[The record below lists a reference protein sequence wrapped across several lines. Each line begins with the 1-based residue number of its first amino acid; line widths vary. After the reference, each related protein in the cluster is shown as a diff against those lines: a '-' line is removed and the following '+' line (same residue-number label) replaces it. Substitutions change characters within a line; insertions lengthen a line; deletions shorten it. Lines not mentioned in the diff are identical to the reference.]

1 MLRAIEDSFVVRRL
15 ALRSGLWRPRTLRAE
30 APTTPVGAKL
40 ELLYACNLRC
50 AFCYTDSPRHTLART
65 PALSDEAW
73 IAVADQAI
81 ELGVVEAV
89 LTGGEP
95 LMRAEL
101 VLELIER
108 LSAEGVGVT
117 LNTNGWFLDE
127 ELADRFAA
135 APGLSVNVSI
145 DGATPELHDSE
156 RGVPGSW
163 RRAVEA
169 VDRLLERGIAH
180 QVVSVVTPR
189 NAGALDDFLEGMWT
203 LGVRSVRVTPV
214 AEIGAA
220 ARAGRWRV
228 SRDRVRRTVRR
239 FQRRTDGAMQILVQ
253 QGNASLLAVRD
264 QAAPAA
270 FLVRPNGAVLSDSLQ
285 PFAFG
290 NALRDGLAE
299 CWRRIRDGWR
309 DPTISAWAGD
319 IQRSSGVREASVVPY
334 LDDEV
339 DLSAGQQPRVELTP
353 AHAADPVPRPAA
365 TGNGNGAHP
374 AGAEEGRGLIRELSG
389 TRRYKLGDVRIAGGD
404 RELYV
409 RHRADGR
416 VLRLN
421 GTAGLLARELDDATV
436 AQAADR
442 LAERY
447 PAVDRR
453 RLDAD
458 LVSGV
463 RALVD
468 AGVVRPALATGD
480 GRTRAPGSPD
490 LPDVQPGSTF

>member
-1 MLRAIEDSFVVRRL
+1 MHRAIEDSFVVRRL
-15 ALRSGLWRPRTLRAE
+15 ALRAGVWRPRTLRRE
-30 APTTPVGAKL
+30 APTVPVGAKL

-50 AFCYTDSPRHTLART
+50 GFCYTDSPRHTLART
-65 PALSDEAW
+65 PALADEEWIAIADEA
-73 IAVADQAI
+73 V

-95 LMRAEL
+95 LMRADL
-101 VLELIER
+101 VLMLAER
-108 LSAEGVGVT
+108 LSGAGVGVT
-117 LNTNGWFLDE
+117 LNTNGWFLDDD
-127 ELADRFAA
+127 LADRLAA
-135 APGLSVNVSI
+135 VPGLSVNVSI
-145 DGATPELHDSE
+145 DGAGPEFHDAE

-163 RRAVEA
+163 RRAIEA
-169 VDRLLERGIAH
+169 VDRLLARGIAH

-189 NAGALDDFLEGMWT
+189 NADAVDDFLEGMWT
-203 LGVRSVRVTPV
+203 LGVRSVRITPV

-220 ARAGRWRV
+220 ARAGSWRV
-228 SRDRVRRTVRR
+228 SRDRIRRTVRR

-290 NALRDGLAE
+290 NARRDGLAE
-299 CWRRIRDGWR
+299 CWRRIRDGWG

-339 DLSAGQQPRVELTP
+339 DLSAGQQPRAEPTP
-353 AHAADPVPRPAA
+353 AHAVDPVPRPVAA
-365 TGNGNGAHP
+365 GNGNAAHASGAGE
-374 AGAEEGRGLIRELSG
+374 ARGLIMGLSRA
-389 TRRYKLGDVRIAGGD
+389 RRYKLGDVRIAGGS

-409 RHRADGR
+409 RHRVDGR

-421 GTAGLLARELDDATV
+421 GTAGILARELDNATV
-436 AQAADR
+436 SEAADR
-442 LAERY
+442 LADRY
-447 PAVDRR
+447 PAIDRR

-458 LVSGV
+458 LLTGV

-468 AGVVRPALATGD
+468 AGVVRPALATGA
-480 GRTRAPGSPD
+480 GRALAPGSPD
-490 LPDVQPGSTF
+490 LPDVQPGSTL